1 MCVISEHITRLE
13 TPNFDLG
20 WDPHWE
26 NVLII
31 DMSILTPEMDLIN
44 YTEAIGKKKIFKF
57 MFKIFPTRKNIF
69 WTRVD
74 QIQMV
79 RQSTSRY
86 VYVRVRLGYIYGTIS
101 G

>member
-31 DMSILTPEMDLIN
+31 DMSILTLEMDLIN

-57 MFKIFPTRKNIF
+57 MFKIFPLEKTYFGPVSIRYR
-69 WTRVD
+69 WYGSR
-74 QIQMV
+74 
-79 RQSTSRY
+79 RQGMFM
-86 VYVRVRLGYIYGTIS
+86 LGLG
-101 G
+101 